1 MTEETKIL
9 VDAWIERFGEPPSI
23 IDVELMKDLLAD
35 ADEANCTTLN

>member
-9 VDAWIERFGEPPSI
+9 VDQWIERFGEPPSI